1 MPWLVHYRIVSL
13 FELYQV
19 FLNYR
24 VVWAL
29 RFIPGLKSPVV
40 LGRSSNMKGIL
51 RIVSHTLGNFTDV
64 IFSRVYC
71 LVFLTSPSAIKAGSR
86 NFFVALLGE
95 ALPSSLAKN
104 IPGLARSF
112 CAPKLFHDNF

>member
-13 FELYQV
+13 FELPSFSQLQSCMGAQV
-19 FLNYR
+19 HS
-24 VVWAL
+24 WAQIACST
-29 RFIPGLKSPVV
+29 RP
-40 LGRSSNMKGIL
+40 RSSNMKGIL